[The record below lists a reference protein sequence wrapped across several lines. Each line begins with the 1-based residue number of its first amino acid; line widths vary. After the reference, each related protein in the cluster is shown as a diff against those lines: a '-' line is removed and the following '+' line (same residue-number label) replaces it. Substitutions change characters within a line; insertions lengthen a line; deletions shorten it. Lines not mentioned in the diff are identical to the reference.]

1 MTPEDSLAR
10 AWGHMSAVVAANRKP
25 ERQLQTIVAVSRE
38 LERKLK
44 VASFSSGSLQ
54 GDSLNFSGEK

>member
-10 AWGHMSAVVAANRKP
+10 AQGQMSAVVAANRKL
-25 ERQLQTIVAVSRE
+25 ERQLQTIVAVNRE

-44 VASFSSGSLQ
+44 VAGFSSGSLQ
-54 GDSLNFSGEK
+54 GIL